1 MDQKIVYIIYICL
14 SMVVEKERKHKL
26 QSSKKSYLYPFS
38 HIMMWT
44 KYSCKTTANHSYRNS
59 VERCHCIA
67 NLGQQSSEMRRAKQC
82 VGFVGKMKKYD
93 FRKECHRAVN
103 FLKRNSLSL
112 STNQKI
118 CSKMGQGINSEYI
131 LSARLLFSILQ
142 LAAEVDVD
150 FSEQV
155 IGELDRIFPNIDIMN
170 DAKDLHRS
178 TYFLQKHGAAARTY
192 VFQLKKCN
200 QLDCLQHK

>member
-1 MDQKIVYIIYICL
+1 MC
-14 SMVVEKERKHKL
+14 
-26 QSSKKSYLYPFS
+26 
-38 HIMMWT
+38 
-44 KYSCKTTANHSYRNS
+44 
-59 VERCHCIA
+59 
-67 NLGQQSSEMRRAKQC
+67 
-82 VGFVGKMKKYD
+82 GFVGKMKKYD
-93 FRKECHRAVN
+93 FRKECDRAVN

-112 STNQKI
+112 SMNQKI

-142 LAAEVDVD
+142 LAVEVDVD

-155 IGELDRIFPNIDIMN
+155 IVELDRIFPNIDMN

-178 TYFLQKHGAAARTY
+178 TYFFSKSIVLQEHI
-192 VFQLKKCN
+192 FQLKKYN

>member
-1 MDQKIVYIIYICL
+1 MC
-14 SMVVEKERKHKL
+14 
-26 QSSKKSYLYPFS
+26 
-38 HIMMWT
+38 
-44 KYSCKTTANHSYRNS
+44 
-59 VERCHCIA
+59 
-67 NLGQQSSEMRRAKQC
+67 
-82 VGFVGKMKKYD
+82 GFVGKMKKYD
-93 FRKECHRAVN
+93 FRKECDLAVN

-112 STNQKI
+112 SMNQKI

-155 IGELDRIFPNIDIMN
+155 IVELDRIFPNIDMN

-178 TYFLQKHGAAARTY
+178 TYFFFQKHCTTRTY
-192 VFQLKKCN
+192 FPIKKI
-200 QLDCLQHK
+200 QPT